1 MSDYMEYAEY
11 YKKAWEHS
19 LKERTNELQAEIN
32 RLKAE
37 NARYREALEFYA
49 DEKNEYEGVFGTP
62 ESPQRWE
69 ENPICYYEKTQYRH
83 LAWWKYDRGEV
94 AREALKVIE

>member
-37 NARYREALEFYA
+37 NARYREALES
-49 DEKNEYEGVFGTP
+49 VL
-62 ESPQRWE
+62 ES
-69 ENPICYYEKTQYRH
+69 
-83 LAWWKYDRGEV
+83 EV
-94 AREALKVIE
+94 LKPHS